1 MRRTLLMIFIT
12 AGNQPYGQARQA
24 IRLPCY
30 IVSAKGLILPAF
42 SLFTG
47 LDTGYEAAADTTYFL
62 ITDKG

>member
-47 LDTGYEAAADTTYFL
+47 LIRVMKLQPTL
-62 ITDKG
+62 RIS